1 MASPWLPGGHVTPG
15 FPAGGSLCCYQAQTE
30 LQEAPFPQQTPLQGL
45 LPRWCPPLNLNTPPG
60 DAKPLRVAP
69 PTPGRACDYNTGQA
83 SGSHARL
90 LGGGVSSLTRI
101 GPLLE
106 LLFSTCKTRNPLFTW
121 PQSPLP
127 ARLLETSSFSC
138 RTLLPTRGERGRSLR
153 NPRLQTKTQYTWS
166 DVILISEWARKVI
179 PSFTNLF
186 NKRFV
191 SGTGLQ

>member
-69 PTPGRACDYNTGQA
+69 PTPGRSCDYNTGQA

-121 PQSPLP
+121 PQSPP
-127 ARLLETSSFSC
+127 PCPSAEDLLLLLQNPTPHPWGAWKEPKES
-138 RTLLPTRGERGRSLR
+138 TL
-153 NPRLQTKTQYTWS
+153 
-166 DVILISEWARKVI
+166 
-179 PSFTNLF
+179 TNQNSVHIVRRYF
-186 NKRFV
+186 NKRVGKKSYSFV
-191 SGTGLQ
+191 H

>member
-69 PTPGRACDYNTGQA
+69 PTPGRSCDYNTGQA

-90 LGGGVSSLTRI
+90 LGGGSPASHASVPCWSSFSPPVKLGTRSSP
-101 GPLLE
+101 GLSP
-106 LLFSTCKTRNPLFTW
+106 
-121 PQSPLP
+121 PLP
-127 ARLLETSSFSC
+127 ARLLKTSSFSC

-153 NPRLQTKTQYTWS
+153 NPRLQTKTQSTLS
-166 DVILISEWARKVI
+166 DVIL
-179 PSFTNLF
+179 
-186 NKRFV
+186 
-191 SGTGLQ
+191 